1 MLEQRIKEEIRQW
14 SKHALERPSPFFNNL
29 PACPFAEKAWDED
42 RVGFVFKTEDDNLPL
57 YQTIA
62 GFDDRFDLILV
73 VDLSYKKDPK
83 DFEDYLFDLNEAI
96 SEGIMGQRDVW
107 VMGFHPD
114 DDPEDFLGD
123 GSFSPLVEEEY
134 AIIFVQRLSTLQGKA
149 SSLKSLGYYDE
160 SFKAFE
166 NTSLY
171 SHRENLYRKLTDGNE
186 AP

>member
-1 MLEQRIKEEIRQW
+1 
-14 SKHALERPSPFFNNL
+14 
-29 PACPFAEKAWDED
+29 
-42 RVGFVFKTEDDNLPL
+42 
-57 YQTIA
+57 
-62 GFDDRFDLILV
+62 
-73 VDLSYKKDPK
+73 
-83 DFEDYLFDLNEAI
+83 
-96 SEGIMGQRDVW
+96 MGQRDVW

-134 AIIFVQRLSTLQGKA
+134 AIIFVQRLSTIQGKA

-186 AP
+186 TP

>member
-1 MLEQRIKEEIRQW
+1 VLEQRIKEEIRQW

-29 PACPFAEKAWDED
+29 PACPFAKKAWDED

-73 VDLSYKKDPK
+73 VDLSYKKDPG

-114 DDPEDFLGD
+114 DDPADFLGD

-134 AIIFVQRLSTLQGKA
+134 AIIFVQRLSTIQGKA